1 MAVQTTTPQELAR
14 LRAEAP
20 RRGRSPLA
28 DAFHQLTKNRLAV
41 ASGIFLIILILT
53 AVFVDTA
60 VFTIFTGEES
70 RPLIAPYSYAE
81 VNFRYHDLGP
91 MTRTDDGKLFILGVD
106 YLGRDI
112 LSRTLYGT
120 RISLA
125 VAFVAAGVSLFI
137 GLVYGLASGYFG
149 GRVDD
154 IMMRF
159 VDFLYGLPLIV
170 FVILMQVY
178 FKAVSRH
185 GGTGI
190 AGTLISANQSMG
202 GMLFLFI
209 ALGALNWLGMARIT
223 RGQVLSYREK
233 EFVEAARMVGAG
245 DIRIIFRHLLPN
257 ILGPC
262 IVAETLAIPGYIFL
276 EAFLSFI
283 GLGVNPPTPSWG
295 LMISETYQGLRAYPH
310 EVFVPAVALT
320 LTTLAFNFLGD
331 GLRDAFDPRLRGTT

>member
-1 MAVQTTTPQELAR
+1 M
-14 LRAEAP
+14 RAEAP

-41 ASGIFLIILILT
+41 ASGIFLIILILV

-60 VFTIFTGEES
+60 VFTIFTGGKA

-233 EFVEAARMVGAG
+233 EFVEAARMVGSG

>member
-1 MAVQTTTPQELAR
+1 M
-14 LRAEAP
+14 RAEAP

-41 ASGIFLIILILT
+41 ASGIFLIILILV

-60 VFTIFTGEES
+60 VFTIFTGGKA